1 MSPPGRPKG
10 EYRSAQHA
18 GSPVR
23 RAATAVSQRTTAAPA
38 LRVLLG
44 LVALLCAVLGAW
56 LAAHHPLGGAAA
68 LLLFGALTA
77 LAWAWPGG
85 WLVWLPALVP
95 CLGLAAWSGWITV
108 EETDLLVLAA
118 AAGAYARWAGRPVRP
133 TGRPLLG
140 LGLGWLWIALWTVSV
155 ALATWRG
162 VVDAGGLQLDWY
174 GAYRSPMNALRLSK
188 PTLALLLLLP
198 LWLHAAN
205 RAALQPAAT
214 PAASPALPPGQ
225 PPLAATGLPAGA
237 ASAADQLTLGL
248 ALGHGAAALGC
259 LWERVAYPGLLNFS
273 SDYRTTG
280 LFWEMHVGGAAL
292 DGFLA
297 LTMPFAV
304 RLLWTARRRSVW
316 LLGCVITLLGAY
328 AAVTTFSRIVFLAVP
343 LAVALM
349 VLLQQLQAASGPT
362 RLPGA
367 APSPGV
373 DRLGTAALLL
383 LGGVAAAAAVF
394 PTAGYRGM
402 LALLGAI
409 GVLLVLGP
417 QLPALRARWKLL
429 ALALAVLLGPL
440 LLLGAAAVPKGPY
453 LLCGALLLL
462 GLAAAL
468 LAPRGGQPVALLL
481 VVAAA
486 SLLVALASTVQV
498 AWFWAAAPDTALW
511 HAVPPVAA
519 VALAA
524 LLCAA
529 WPVAPW
535 PGSLRWQAGLLAAMV
550 VGAAVVAV
558 FAGGAY
564 MSNRVAEVDSD
575 ERGRLQHW
583 HEALQRRPNGPARW
597 WGVGLGRFLDHYAIG
612 AAPADRPGDMRLVLA
627 DGQPA
632 MRIATSKQ
640 DMSWGRLLRLSQRIQ
655 RPAGQLTARITL
667 RTPDRPQ
674 LHVDVCIKHL
684 LYDDGCQA
692 AQMQV
697 LSKGVAPGAWQTV
710 SLPLSAKP
718 LPLDAWYA
726 PRFTMFSLSAEG
738 AVQPIEVR
746 EVSLRDAS
754 GHELLD
760 NRSFE
765 LGGARW
771 FFSSDRNHM
780 PWHAKNMAVH
790 LLFEQGYF
798 GLAALGLLSV
808 AALTRLTLGRAR
820 RHPLAPALA
829 GALLG
834 FWVVG
839 AVDSLL
845 DMPRVATLFLLLTAV
860 GLSLRD
866 SRQR

>member
-1 MSPPGRPKG
+1 MP
-10 EYRSAQHA
+10 SAA
-18 GSPVR
+18 AAVR
-23 RAATAVSQRTTAAPA
+23 QPTTAAAAA
-38 LRVLLG
+38 LRLLLG
-44 LVALLCAVLGAW
+44 LVALLAAVLGAW
-56 LAAHHPLGGAAA
+56 LAAHHPLGGLAA
-68 LLLFGALTA
+68 LLLFTA
-77 LAWAWPGG
+77 ASTLAWAWPGG

-118 AAGAYARWAGRPVRP
+118 AAGSYARWAGMPASTARRPVF
-133 TGRPLLG
+133 G
-140 LGLGWLWIALWTVSV
+140 LGLGWLWIALWTASV

-162 VVDAGGLQLDWY
+162 VADAGGLKLDWW

-188 PTLALLLLLP
+188 PTVALLLLLP

-205 RAALQPAAT
+205 RAAAPQ
-214 PAASPALPPGQ
+214 AASQPALPTGQ
-225 PPLAATGLPAGA
+225 A
-237 ASAADQLTLGL
+237 ASAQTGPPAGTAAADHLTLGL

-273 SDYRTTG
+273 TDYRTTG

-304 RLLWTARRRSVW
+304 RLLLTARQRGVW
-316 LLGCVITLLGAY
+316 LLGCAITLLGAY

-343 LAVALM
+343 LAVGLM
-349 VLLQQLQAASGPT
+349 VVLQQLQAVSGPT

-373 DRLGTAALLL
+373 QRLGTAALLL

-394 PTAGYRGM
+394 PQAGYRGM
-402 LALLGAI
+402 LALLGSVAL
-409 GVLLVLGP
+409 LLVLGP
-417 QLPALRARWKLL
+417 QLPGLRLRLKLL
-429 ALALAVLLGPL
+429 ALALAAVLGPL
-440 LLLGAAAVPKGPY
+440 LLLGALAVPKGPY
-453 LLCGALLLL
+453 LLCGGLVLL

-468 LAPRGGQPVALLL
+468 LAPRTGQPAALL

-486 SLLVALASTVQV
+486 CLLVALASTVQV
-498 AWFWAAAPDTALW
+498 AWFWGVAPDVALSRTL
-511 HAVPPVAA
+511 PPVAA
-519 VALAA
+519 VALLL

-529 WPVAPW
+529 WPVAVW
-535 PGSLRWQAGLLAAMV
+535 PTGLRWQAGLLAAVV
-550 VGAAVVAV
+550 VGSAVVAV

-564 MSNRVAEVDSD
+564 MSGRVAEVDGD
-575 ERGRLQHW
+575 ERGRVQHW
-583 HEALQRRPNGPARW
+583 RETLQRLPNEPARW
-597 WGVGLGRFLDHYAIG
+597 WGVGLGRYLDHYALN
-612 AAPADRPGDMRLVLA
+612 AAQADRPADLRLVLA

-632 MRIATSKQ
+632 MRFVTSKQ

-655 RPAGQLTARITL
+655 RPLGQLTARITL
-667 RTPDRPQ
+667 RTQDKPL

-684 LYDDGCQA
+684 LYDGGCQT
-692 AQMQV
+692 AQLQV
-697 LSKGVAPGAWQTV
+697 LSKGVVPGAWQTV
-710 SLPLSAKP
+710 SLPLSGGP
-718 LPLDAWYA
+718 LPQDEGYA
-726 PRFTMFSLSAEG
+726 PRFTVFSLSAEG
-738 AVQPIEVR
+738 ALQPMEVR
-746 EVSLRDAS
+746 EISLRDAS
-754 GHELLD
+754 GRELLD

-765 LGGARW
+765 RGGARW

-798 GLAALGLLSV
+798 GLAALVVLSV
-808 AALTRLTLGRAR
+808 AALARLTLGRAR

-839 AVDSLL
+839 GVDSLL

-866 SRQR
+866 SRPR

>member
-1 MSPPGRPKG
+1 MPS
-10 EYRSAQHA
+10 
-18 GSPVR
+18 
-23 RAATAVSQRTTAAPA
+23 AATALPPPTAAAAPA
-38 LRVLLG
+38 LRLLLG
-44 LVALLCAVLGAW
+44 LVALLAAVLGAW
-56 LAAHHPLGGAAA
+56 LAAHHPLGGLAA
-68 LLLFGALTA
+68 LLLFVAASA

-118 AAGAYARWAGRPVRP
+118 AAGSYARWASEPAPPVRRRPVV
-133 TGRPLLG
+133 G
-140 LGLGWLWIALWTVSV
+140 LGLGWFWITLWTASV

-174 GAYRSPMNALRLSK
+174 SAYRSPMNALRLSK

-205 RAALQPAAT
+205 RAAAHQMANPAST
-214 PAASPALPPGQ
+214 PVAPPGQ
-225 PPLAATGLPAGA
+225 PVAAS
-237 ASAADQLTLGL
+237 SAADLLTLGL

-304 RLLWTARRRSVW
+304 RLLLTARQRGVW

-343 LAVALM
+343 LAVGLM
-349 VLLQQLQAASGPT
+349 VMLQQLQAASGPT

-373 DRLGTAALLL
+373 ERLGTATLLL
-383 LGGVAAAAAVF
+383 LGGVVAAAAVF

-402 LALLGAI
+402 LALLGSV
-409 GVLLVLGP
+409 GLLLVLGP
-417 QLPALRARWKLL
+417 QLPALRLRLKLL
-429 ALALAVLLGPL
+429 ALALAALLGPL
-440 LLLGAAAVPKGPY
+440 LLLGALAVPKGPY
-453 LLCGALLLL
+453 LLCGALVLL
-462 GLAAAL
+462 GLATAL
-468 LAPRGGQPVALLL
+468 LAPRSGQPAGLL

-486 SLLVALASTVQV
+486 CLLVALASTVQV
-498 AWFWAAAPDTALW
+498 AWFWAVAPDAALW
-511 HAVPPVAA
+511 RTLPAVAA
-519 VALAA
+519 VAVVV
-524 LLCAA
+524 LCCAV

-535 PGSLRWQAGLLAAMV
+535 PTSLRWQAGLLAAVV

-564 MSNRVAEVDSD
+564 MSGRVAEVDGD
-575 ERGRLQHW
+575 ERGRVQHW
-583 HEALQRRPNGPARW
+583 RETLQRLPNEPARW
-597 WGVGLGRFLDHYAIG
+597 WGVGLGRFLDHYALN
-612 AAPADRPGDMRLVLA
+612 ASQADRPADLRLVLA

-632 MRIATSKQ
+632 MRFVTSKQ

-655 RPAGQLTARITL
+655 RPLGQLTARITL
-667 RTPDRPQ
+667 RTPDRPL

-684 LYDDGCQA
+684 LYDGGCQT
-692 AQMQV
+692 AQLQV
-697 LSKGVAPGAWQTV
+697 LSKDVVPGAWQTV
-710 SLPLSAKP
+710 SLPLSAQP
-718 LPLDAWYA
+718 LPQDDWYA
-726 PRFTMFSLSAEG
+726 PRFTVFSLSTEG
-738 AVQPIEVR
+738 ALQPMEVR
-746 EVSLRDAS
+746 DISLRDAS
-754 GHELLD
+754 GRELLD
-760 NRSFE
+760 NHNFE
-765 LGGARW
+765 RDGARW

-798 GLAALGLLSV
+798 GLAALSLMGV
-808 AALTRLTLGRAR
+808 AALARLTLGRAR

-839 AVDSLL
+839 GVDSLL

-866 SRQR
+866 SRPR

>member
-1 MSPPGRPKG
+1 MLTVQPALTRMNSPAAARPL
-10 EYRSAQHA
+10 RNPS
-18 GSPVR
+18 
-23 RAATAVSQRTTAAPA
+23 AAPA
-38 LRVLLG
+38 LRPLLG
-44 LVALLCAVLGAW
+44 LVALLAAVLGAW
-56 LAAHHPLGGAAA
+56 LAAHHPLGGTAAVV
-68 LLLFGALTA
+68 LFVATSV

-118 AAGAYARWAGRPVRP
+118 AAGTYARWASTPAAPPARPVV
-133 TGRPLLG
+133 G
-140 LGLGWLWIALWTVSV
+140 LGLAWLWVALWAASV
-155 ALATWRG
+155 AVATWRG
-162 VVDAGGLQLDWY
+162 VMDAGGLQLDWY
-174 GAYRSPMNALRLSK
+174 DAYRGPMNALRLSK

-205 RAALQPAAT
+205 RAALPQAA
-214 PAASPALPPGQ
+214 PPGQ
-225 PPLAATGLPAGA
+225 PQSAGITRPARASSAT
-237 ASAADQLTLGL
+237 DQLTLGL

-304 RLLWTARRRSVW
+304 RLLWTARHRGVW
-316 LLGCVITLLGAY
+316 ALGCAITLLGAY

-343 LAVALM
+343 LAVGLM
-349 VLLQQLQAASGPT
+349 VVLQQMQSAGGPS
-362 RLPGA
+362 RPIPGA

-383 LGGVAAAAAVF
+383 LGGMAAVAALF
-394 PTAGYRGM
+394 PSAGYRGM
-402 LALLGAI
+402 LAMLGNM
-409 GVLLVLGP
+409 GLLLVLGP
-417 QLPALRARWKLL
+417 QLPALHLRLKLL
-429 ALALAVLLGPL
+429 VLVVALLLGPL
-440 LLLGAAAVPKGPY
+440 LLWGAMHVPKGPY

-462 GLAAAL
+462 GLVAAL
-468 LAPRGGQPVALLL
+468 LAPRTGKPQALLA
-481 VVAAA
+481 VAGVC
-486 SLLVALASTVQV
+486 LLVALASTLQV
-498 AWFWAAAPDTALW
+498 AWFWGVPADTALW
-511 HAVPPVAA
+511 RAVPPVAA
-519 VALAA
+519 VAVAV
-524 LLCAA
+524 LLCGA

-535 PGSLRWQAGLLAAMV
+535 PGRVRWQAGLLAAMV
-550 VGAAVVAV
+550 VGAAVVGV
-558 FAGGAY
+558 FGGGAY
-564 MSNRVAEVDSD
+564 MSSRVAEVDGD
-575 ERGRLQHW
+575 ERGRMQHWRETLQHV
-583 HEALQRRPNGPARW
+583 PNGPAQW
-597 WGVGLGRFLDHYAIG
+597 WGVGLGRFLDHYAMN
-612 AAPADRPGDMRLVLA
+612 AAQADRPGDLRLVQA

-632 MRIATSKQ
+632 MRLATSKQ

-655 RPAGQLTARITL
+655 RPLGQLTAHITL
-667 RTPDRPQ
+667 RTQDKPL

-684 LYDDGCQA
+684 LYDDGCQT
-692 AQMQV
+692 AQLQV
-697 LSKGVAPGAWQTV
+697 LSKDVAAGAWQTV
-710 SLPLSAKP
+710 SLALTPEPLG
-718 LPLDAWYA
+718 LDAWYA
-726 PRFTMFSLSAEG
+726 PRLTVFSLSTEA
-738 AVQPIEVR
+738 ALQALEVR
-746 EVSLRDAS
+746 EISLRDAS
-754 GHELLD
+754 GRELLD

-765 LGGARW
+765 RGGARW

-790 LLFEQGYF
+790 LLFEQGYL
-798 GLAALGLLSV
+798 GLAALVLLSM
-808 AALTRLTLGRAR
+808 AALARLTLGRAR

-839 AVDSLL
+839 GVDSLL

-866 SRQR
+866 GRQSQSLGPPSR